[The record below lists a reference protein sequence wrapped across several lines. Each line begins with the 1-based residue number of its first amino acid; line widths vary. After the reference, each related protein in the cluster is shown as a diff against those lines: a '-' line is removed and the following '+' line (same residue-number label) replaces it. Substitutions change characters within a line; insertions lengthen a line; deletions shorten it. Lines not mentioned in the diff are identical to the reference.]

1 MNLST
6 NPFLEQLL
14 DADIISILENATY
27 RDANLWNAIHHLL
40 DVLDQYN
47 NEDDF
52 SDLLNLWCFYVILSL

>member
-52 SDLLNLWCFYVILSL
+52 SDLLNL